1 MNPTIKRLLAYCA
14 RYPRWLIQ
22 AGICLLLATGAE
34 VAGPLLIKLFIDD
47 YLAPRQLVWPAI
59 AAIGAGYLGLQF
71 LSAAGFYLQSLRF
84 NRIAQAVVQ
93 RLREQVFATAIRLP
107 ARYFDKH
114 RSGSLISRITNDT
127 EAIMNLYVQVI
138 GLLVQK
144 VVLLCGILISMA
156 LLDLRLM
163 LVCVTLLPAVGAVM
177 WLYQKLS
184 VPVVRATRSLLSD
197 INSRLN
203 ESLQGMPVIQAM
215 VQERHFARAFA
226 EVNQRHWQAR
236 LKSLKI
242 NGILL
247 RPLIDLFYMMVL
259 IGLLALFSYEG
270 LGAQQE
276 LSGQSAIQVGVLY
289 AFISYLGRM
298 IEPLIEM
305 TNQLNQLQQ
314 AMVAGERV
322 FSLLDEAREST
333 EGEALLAQG
342 RVSFEGV
349 SFSYDGQ
356 QPVLRDL
363 SFSTRPGQM
372 LALVGHTGS
381 GKSTVISLLMGFYP
395 IGSGIIRF
403 DEHPLET
410 LSLAAVR
417 RSIGLVQQDP
427 FIFVG
432 TLAENLRLGRDGIDE
447 ARLWRALEEVQLAAF
462 VQSLPAGLDT
472 LMEEGGKNLSA
483 GQRQLLSFARALVG
497 DPRILILDEATAS
510 VDSQTELALSQAL
523 SAARRG
529 RTTIAIAHRLSTIV
543 DADEILLLSR
553 GQVGERGT
561 HGDLM
566 ALGGHYA
573 QLFEMQ
579 SQGAW
584 LEEKRA

>member
-14 RYPRWLIQ
+14 DYPVWLVQ
-22 AGICLLLATGAE
+22 AGVCLLLATGAE

-47 YLAPRQLVWPAI
+47 YLAPRHLDWPVI
-59 AAIGAGYLGLQF
+59 AALAAGYLGLQL

-84 NRIAQAVVQ
+84 NRIAQGVVQ

-107 ARYFDKH
+107 ARYFDQH

-144 VVLLCGILISMA
+144 LVLLCGILISMA
-156 LLDLRLM
+156 LLDVRLM
-163 LVCVTLLPAVGAVM
+163 LVCAALIPAVGAVM

-184 VPVVRATRSLLSD
+184 VPVVRETRSLLSD

-215 VQERHFARAFA
+215 VQEVRFANAFA
-226 EVNQRHWQAR
+226 EVNQQHWGAR

-259 IGLLALFSYEG
+259 IGLLALFAHEG
-270 LGAQQE
+270 LSTG
-276 LSGQSAIQVGVLY
+276 GAIQVGVLY

-322 FSLLDEAREST
+322 FTLQDEAREST
-333 EGEALLAQG
+333 RGASAELAG
-342 RVSFEGV
+342 RVSFQGV
-349 SFSYDGQ
+349 NFSYDGE
-356 QPVLRDL
+356 QPVLQGV
-363 SFSTRPGQM
+363 SFEVAPGQM

-381 GKSTVISLLMGFYP
+381 GKSTIISLLMGFYP
-395 IGSGIIRF
+395 IDGGEIGF
-403 DEHPLET
+403 DEHPLST
-410 LSLAAVR
+410 LSLSAVR

-432 TLAENLRLGRDGIDE
+432 TLADNLRLGREGIMD
-447 ARLWRALEEVQLAAF
+447 ARLWQALEEVQLAQF
-462 VQSLPAGLDT
+462 VRSLPDGLAT

-523 SAARRG
+523 AAARRG

-553 GQVGERGT
+553 GQVIERGS
-561 HGDLM
+561 HQDLM
-566 ALGGHYA
+566 ARQGHYA